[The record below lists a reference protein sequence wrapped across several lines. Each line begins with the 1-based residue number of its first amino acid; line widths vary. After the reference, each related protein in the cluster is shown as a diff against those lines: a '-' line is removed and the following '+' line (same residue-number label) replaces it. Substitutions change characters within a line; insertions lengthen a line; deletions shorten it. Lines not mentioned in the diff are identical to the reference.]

1 MQTTTVVVGAGHAG
15 LAVSHCLA
23 ARGIDHVVIE
33 RGEVAHTWRTERWD
47 SLRLLTPNWQTKVP
61 GLAYDGDDPDGFMT
75 MAEVVAFIERYA
87 RLVAPP
93 LETGTTVES
102 LTRNG
107 DGYEVVTDRG
117 AWLCQAVVIAS
128 GGFNVPK
135 LPPVAAALPGGIES
149 VTPMDYTR
157 PQALP
162 EGGAL
167 VVGASATGVQIA
179 DEVHRS
185 GRPVTLAVGEHVRM
199 PRTYRGKDILW
210 WMDRT
215 GLHDER
221 YDEVDDIVRARRVPS
236 PQLVGTPERATL
248 NINNLT
254 DLGVRLVGSLAGFA
268 DGKAQFSGSLRNKC
282 TLADLKQ
289 GRLLATIDEWVD
301 ENGRDDGVEPPHR
314 FEPTRVEESPPL
326 TLDLAQ
332 ERDPDGD
339 LGDRIRADHSWI
351 DLPVF
356 DHKGRLR
363 HDGGVVTGA
372 PGVYRIGL
380 NFPAPPQVEL
390 HPRDRGRRPR
400 PDGPPGR
407 IRRSERPLVLGFR
420 PAVLV
425 RLHEVDPRLQGLEHP
440 RALAAD
446 VAVVVL
452 AEQPDC
458 RLDAVHQHGGR
469 HDDPP
474 LAPRGVAWCVHV
486 DPLVHHEVA
495 GEDDLRRDVGEEGAD
510 RLASLVAVEV
520 FAAIPDPVLRRTARA
535 MPSGFVAGGTR

>member
-33 RGEVAHTWRTERWD
+33 RGEVAHTWRTERWE
-47 SLRLLTPNWQTKVP
+47 SLRLLTPNWQTRVP

-107 DGYEVVTDRG
+107 ADYKVVTDRG
-117 AWLCQAVVIAS
+117 AWRCAAVVIAS
-128 GGFNVPK
+128 GGFNIPSIPAVG
-135 LPPVAAALPGGIES
+135 AALPGTLES

-157 PQALP
+157 PSALP
-162 EGGAL
+162 EGSVL

-179 DEVHRS
+179 DEVRRS
-185 GRPVTLAVGEHVRM
+185 GRPVTLAVAEHVRM

-248 NINNLT
+248 NLNDLT
-254 DLGVRLVGSLAGFA
+254 NQGVRLVGALAGFS
-268 DGKAQFSGSLRNKC
+268 DGKAQFSGSLRNMC
-282 TLADLKQ
+282 NLADLKQ
-289 GRLLATIDEWVD
+289 GRLLDTIDEWVD
-301 ENGRDDGVEPPHR
+301 ENGCGDEFELPHR

-326 TLDLAQ
+326 VLDLAR
-332 ERDPDGD
+332 EE
-339 LGDRIRADHSWI
+339 IRTVIWATGYEADHSWV

-356 DHKGRLR
+356 DRKGRLR

-380 NFPAPPQVEL
+380 NF
-390 HPRDRGRRPR
+390 
-400 PDGPPGR
+400 
-407 IRRSERPLVLGFR
+407 
-420 PAVLV
+420 
-425 RLHEVDPRLQGLEHP
+425 
-440 RALAAD
+440 
-446 VAVVVL
+446 
-452 AEQPDC
+452 
-458 RLDAVHQHGGR
+458 
-469 HDDPP
+469 
-474 LAPRGVAWCVHV
+474 
-486 DPLVHHEVA
+486 
-495 GEDDLRRDVGEEGAD
+495 LRRRKSSFIHGTADDARDLTDHLANHVG
-510 RLASLVAVEV
+510 
-520 FAAIPDPVLRRTARA
+520 AAAARH
-535 MPSGFVAGGTR
+535 